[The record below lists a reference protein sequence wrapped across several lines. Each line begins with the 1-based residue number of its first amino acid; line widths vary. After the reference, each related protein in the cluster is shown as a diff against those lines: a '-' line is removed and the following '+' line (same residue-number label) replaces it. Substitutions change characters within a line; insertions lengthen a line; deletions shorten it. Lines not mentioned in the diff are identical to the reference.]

1 MTLRIAFVVVSILLS
16 GCATYS
22 SSVPEGYA
30 GPTAELMDS
39 YKVHSDSKADF
50 FVAEKVNGEEIT
62 NGLIATQRANR
73 GRGVQMTPASSLRPL
88 AAEQPVKVSVKARTH
103 HAAPIL
109 AIVRAAYEVT
119 GVVEFVP
126 KTNAKYV
133 VRGELDDAYSAV
145 WIEDE
150 KTGQVMGSKIEKTD
164 GSARLNF
171 FQK

>member
-1 MTLRIAFVVVSILLS
+1 MTLRTACIALSIFLA

-30 GPTAELMDS
+30 GPTADLMDS
-39 YKVHSDSKADF
+39 YKVHSSAKADF
-50 FVAEKVNGEEIT
+50 FVAEKVNGAEVS
-62 NGLIATQRANR
+62 NGLIATLRANR
-73 GRGVQMTPASSLRPL
+73 GRGMQMTPASTLRPL

-109 AIVRAAYEVT
+109 AIVRAAYEVV

-126 KTNAKYV
+126 KTDAKYV
-133 VRGELDDAYSAV
+133 VRGELGDEYSAV